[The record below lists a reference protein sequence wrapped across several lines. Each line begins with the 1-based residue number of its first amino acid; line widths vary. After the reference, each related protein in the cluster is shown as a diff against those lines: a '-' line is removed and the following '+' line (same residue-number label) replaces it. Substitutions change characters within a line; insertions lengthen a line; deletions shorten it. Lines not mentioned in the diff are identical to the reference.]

1 MKIIEMAK
9 WQNLKSKLA
18 NPDFPLA
25 LALVIILFGLMM
37 AVIVALVAIADAI
50 GYQATL
56 GTLFVLAVVYVLGR
70 CVGYLCK

>member
-25 LALVIILFGLMM
+25 LALVIITFGLMM
-37 AVIVALVAIADAI
+37 AVIVALVVIVDTI

-56 GTLFVLAVVYVLGR
+56 GTLFVFAVVYVLGR
-70 CVGYLCK
+70 CVGYLYK

>member
-18 NPDFPLA
+18 NPDLPLA
-25 LALVIILFGLMM
+25 LALLFIFANLTITGIVI
-37 AVIVALVAIADAI
+37 LVAIADAI

-70 CVGYLCK
+70 CVGYLCE